1 MNPRSPDRRPA
12 PRWRRRK
19 DTRPAEILTAALE
32 TFGERGYDG
41 TRLEDVGRR
50 AGCTKGTV
58 FLYYESK
65 AELFK
70 AAVREAFLPTL
81 RETEKLVEEHR
92 GSARELLAALLRIRW
107 DHMERT
113 RLTGLVKLLLTETAK
128 YPDLARFYHDEFID
142 KNQALLRRVLQAG
155 VDSGEF
161 RPMDVAQ
168 AARVVVSPLLFAA
181 VWRHS
186 FEQVSSAPLPLEPYF
201 ETGLQIMLAGLVP
214 TGVHQTV

>member
-1 MNPRSPDRRPA
+1 
-12 PRWRRRK
+12 
-19 DTRPAEILTAALE
+19 
-32 TFGERGYDG
+32 
-41 TRLEDVGRR
+41 
-50 AGCTKGTV
+50 
-58 FLYYESK
+58 
-65 AELFK
+65 
-70 AAVREAFLPTL
+70 
-81 RETEKLVEEHR
+81 
-92 GSARELLAALLRIRW
+92 
-107 DHMERT
+107 MERT

-128 YPDLARFYHDEFID
+128 YPDLARFYNDEFID
-142 KNQALLRRVLQAG
+142 KNQALLRRVLQKG

-214 TGVHQTV
+214 TGVHQAV